1 MQFEPEEILIEKI
14 QTGEY
19 GWKEYIYRHSREL
32 IRDYEQYCEEKRL
45 DKSRETSAAQYIDM
59 LDAKFNDA
67 LDKGEA

>member
-14 QTGEY
+14 QSGEY
-19 GWKEYIYRHSREL
+19 GWKEYICHHSREL

-45 DKSRETSAAQYIDM
+45 DKSREDSAAQYIDM